1 MMMSTMTISV
11 ISIGQTLIC
20 LMFGD
25 RESLLSLPPYARA
38 REASP
43 S

>member
-11 ISIGQTLIC
+11 ITIGQTLIC
-20 LMFGD
+20 FMVGD
-25 RESLLSLPPYARA
+25 RESSQ
-38 REASP
+38 S